1 MSRCNARGAT
11 IRRGQPQLVW
21 PWLLALHACFA
32 RCPPLASPLPAHALP
47 PRSYKRRFKLT
58 ATGKVLYPRPGHVH
72 KRFNKT
78 KRQLFELS
86 GMQVMK
92 PRYAKTVKKIG
103 FKLRHF

>member
-1 MSRCNARGAT
+1 MSAPHLVPRFRG
-11 IRRGQPQLVW
+11 GKVKPY
-21 PWLLALHACFA
+21 
-32 RCPPLASPLPAHALP
+32 S
-47 PRSYKRRFKLT
+47 SYKRRFKLT